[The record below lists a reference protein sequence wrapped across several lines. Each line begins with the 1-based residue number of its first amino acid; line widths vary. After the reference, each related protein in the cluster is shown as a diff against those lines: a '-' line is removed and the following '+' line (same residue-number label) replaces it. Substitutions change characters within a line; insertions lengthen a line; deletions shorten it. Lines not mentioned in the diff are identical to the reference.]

1 MFSSQQEGIRSGAQV
16 EGLYLSRT
24 VDSSSKLT
32 GEKAEY
38 MGIDVDRW
46 VDAVMGVCKSYC
58 LISSIFSG
66 K

>member
-1 MFSSQQEGIRSGAQV
+1 MFSSQREGIGSGAQV